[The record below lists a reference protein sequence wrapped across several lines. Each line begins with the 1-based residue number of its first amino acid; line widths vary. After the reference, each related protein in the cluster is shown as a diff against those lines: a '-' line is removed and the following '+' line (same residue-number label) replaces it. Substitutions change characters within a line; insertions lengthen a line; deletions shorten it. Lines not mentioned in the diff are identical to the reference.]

1 MPEDTPDLTL
11 PAPTDRN
18 PDAFALIVHVWHLD
32 TLDDLSAAC
41 ANFPADA
48 DRFVTFAD
56 TLSPEDRQRIADRF
70 EGAQLV
76 PVQNLGQDV
85 GALMQLMDQVDLAR
99 YGFVCK
105 IHSKKGLKMPEAWRR
120 TLLGGVLG
128 SRRQVDQIIAGFR
141 GDPQVMLAGAR
152 QLFLYGPAYLWKNA
166 DGIDDLAGPLLQ
178 GFDFRSQ
185 DWGFVAGTCFWI
197 RTGILLRLKTLQIDW
212 QPGAYADDGTP
223 AHVLER
229 LFGMLVAI
237 DGGTVLLSDQRD
249 GDALPQRV
257 TGFPATMSRERIP
270 ITDTLTELEAARRRR
285 QRSRTVPKRRRV
297 AVFASYSGDGVL
309 PPQVQPYLEGLRPF
323 VDRIVVVCDNTIGPL
338 RRDALAKLADH
349 VIAERHGEYDF
360 GSYKRGVAWARQAG
374 WLDEADDLILC
385 NDSCFGPVGSFAP
398 MFERMEA
405 RHLDFWGATDSQ
417 EFHPHL
423 QSFFV
428 VLGWH
433 VFQSPVFRNFIEG
446 ITKQPNVQQVIMKYE
461 IGLTKTLSDAGYTF
475 GAMVENRLKGAHEK
489 DPTYRNISAHPVR
502 AIEMGLPLVKVKALR
517 QTQSNFEGIRPL
529 LVWLRESSPA
539 IFSAA
544 ISDVLVS
551 RFLNADRVGFSIVM
565 PTRNRAWCI
574 VSAIRSVLA
583 QTHTFFELIV
593 VDDASTDNTEELL
606 QNEFSEEILCG
617 RLRYIKLYDNVGV
630 SAARNTGIIHAKYEW
645 IAYVDT
651 DNEVRPEFL
660 SVLSSSIIEHPKKDC
675 FYGRLLNKI
684 SGDLIGAR
692 GFSRKDLLN
701 DNYIDLG
708 AFCHRKDLF
717 YQFGGFDPSLRRL
730 VDWDLIIRFTGHQD
744 PVSVPRVFLDYSDDE
759 NGQSADRIS
768 VRESYLKARVAVHSK
783 HSPRP
788 TVSTAILSYN
798 HQEFIV
804 EAIESAL
811 EQRGDYTHEI
821 LLADDGSS
829 DGTARIMARYAARY
843 PNRIRNISTG
853 GNLGVSANYQHCFRE
868 AAGNH
873 IAILEGDDYWTDP
886 DKNARQADFLASH
899 PEAGAVFSR
908 IELFDMA
915 RNSRRVLKRQD
926 NLPSL
931 LTSWHFSQNEHL
943 NLIGN
948 FSSLMGRRS
957 VLRGM
962 PDQVYHPRLNEISMS
977 FYLDRT
983 GKIGFIDKVMGVYRL
998 NPSSVWTGADQV
1010 SKLEQAIA
1018 TRAGA
1023 LAVARPAYQA
1033 VIRQRM
1039 LEKQQQ
1045 LQALQA
1051 QNPQALIRQGR

>member
-1 MPEDTPDLTL
+1 MPDLTL
-11 PAPTDRN
+11 PADRIV
-18 PDAFALIVHVWHLD
+18 DAFALIIHVWHLD

-41 ANFPADA
+41 DNYPADA
-48 DRFVTFAD
+48 DRLVTFAD
-56 TLSPEDRQRIADRF
+56 SLSPEDRQRIADCF
-70 EGAQLV
+70 AGAQLV
-76 PVQNLGQDV
+76 AVRNVGQDV
-85 GALMQLMDQVDLAR
+85 GALMQLMDRVDLSH

-105 IHSKKGLKMPEAWRR
+105 IHSKKGLEMPETWQR

-128 SRRQVDQIIAGFR
+128 SRRQVDQIIMDFR
-141 GDPQVMLAGAR
+141 SDPQVMLAGAR

-166 DGIDDLAGPLLQ
+166 DGIEELAGPLLQ
-178 GFDFRSQ
+178 GFDFRNE

-197 RTGILLRLKTLQIDW
+197 RTSILLRLKALQIDW

-223 AHVLER
+223 AHVLEQM
-229 LFGMLVAI
+229 FGMLVAI

-257 TGFPATMSRERIP
+257 TGFPATMPRERIP
-270 ITDTLTELEAARRRR
+270 ISDTLTELEAARRRR
-285 QRSRTVPKRRRV
+285 QRSRHVPMRRRV
-297 AVFASYSGDGVL
+297 AVFASYSGDGTL
-309 PPQVQPYLEGLRPF
+309 PPQVQPYLEGLRPL
-323 VDRIVVVCDNTIGPL
+323 VERIVVVCDN
-338 RRDALAKLADH
+338 DLAPDQIARLSGLADH
-349 VIAERHGEYDF
+349 VITGRHGEYDF
-360 GSYKRGVAWARQAG
+360 GSYKRGEAWARQAG
-374 WLDEADDLILC
+374 WLDEADNLILC

-417 EFHPHL
+417 QFHPHL

-428 VLGWH
+428 VLSWH
-433 VFQSPVFRNFIEG
+433 VFQSPTFRMFLQG
-446 ITKQPNVQQVIMKYE
+446 VVKQPNVHEVIMKYE
-461 IGLTKTLSDAGYTF
+461 IGLTKSLSEAGYSW
-475 GAMVENRLKGAHEK
+475 GAMVENRLKGAHPM
-489 DPTYRNISAHPVR
+489 DPTYRNISAYPLR
-502 AIEMGLPLVKVKALR
+502 AMEMGLPLVKVKALR
-517 QTQSNFEGIRPL
+517 EARGNFEGVRSL
-529 LVWLRESSPA
+529 LVMLKENAPV
-539 IFSAA
+539 IYDAA
-544 ISDVLVS
+544 MSNIHMARYMDD
-551 RFLNADRVGFSIVM
+551 DRVGFSVIM
-565 PTRNRAWCI
+565 PTHNRAWC
-574 VSAIRSVLA
+574 VSTAIRSVVN
-583 QTHTFFELIV
+583 QTHDNFELVV
-593 VDDASTDNTEELL
+593 VDDGSTDDTVETIKKDFQTELSKGIVRIVSL
-606 QNEFSEEILCG
+606 QE
-617 RLRYIKLYDNVGV
+617 NVGV
-630 SAARNTGIIHAKYEW
+630 CEARNIGISHARKDW
-645 IAYVDT
+645 IAYADS
-651 DNEVRPEFL
+651 DNQVRPEYL
-660 SVLSSSIIEHPKKDC
+660 SVVASAVTEDPKLDS
-675 FYGRLLNKI
+675 FFGWILNRSTGVTVGKPYNRADI
-684 SGDLIGAR
+684 L
-692 GFSRKDLLN
+692 K

-708 AFCHRKDLF
+708 AFVHRKSLVTK
-717 YQFGGFDPSLRRL
+717 YGGFDPNLRRL
-730 VDWDLIIRFTGHQD
+730 VDWDLIIRYTAHKPPMFI
-744 PVSVPRVFLDYSDDE
+744 PCVFLDYTDDE
-759 NGQSADRIS
+759 EGQSADRIS
-768 VRESYLKARVAVHSK
+768 VRESFLRAKVAVHSK

-843 PNRIRNISTG
+843 PHRIRNISTG

-899 PEAGAVFSR
+899 PEARAVFSR

-931 LTSWHFSQNEHL
+931 LTGAHFAQNQYL
-943 NLIGN
+943 NLIVN
-948 FSSLMGRRS
+948 FSSTMFRRS
-957 VLRGM
+957 VLMGL
-962 PDQVYHPRLNEISMS
+962 PSSIYHPRLSEIALA
-977 FYLDRT
+977 FYLDRI

-1010 SKLEQAIA
+1010 GQLEQAIA

-1023 LAVARPAYQA
+1023 LAVARPAHQA
-1033 VIRQRM
+1033 IIRQRM

-1051 QNPQALIRQGR
+1051 QNPQALIQQGR

>member
-1 MPEDTPDLTL
+1 MPDLTI
-11 PAPTDRN
+11 PTDHN
-18 PDAFALIVHVWHLD
+18 IGAFALIVHVWHLD
-32 TLDDLSAAC
+32 TLDDLSAAYE
-41 ANFPADA
+41 NFPADA

-56 TLSPEDRQRIADRF
+56 TLSPDDCQRIADRF
-70 EGAQLV
+70 AGAQLV
-76 PVQNLGQDV
+76 AVRNVGQDV
-85 GALMQLMDQVDLAR
+85 GALMQLMDQVDLGR

-128 SRRQVDQIIAGFR
+128 SRRQVDQIVAGFR
-141 GDPQVMLAGAR
+141 DDPQVMLAGAR

-197 RTGILLRLKTLQIDW
+197 RTGILLRLKALQIDW

-229 LFGMLVAI
+229 MFGMMVAI
-237 DGGTVLLSDQRD
+237 EGGTVLLSDQRD
-249 GDALPQRV
+249 GDALPQRI

-270 ITDTLTELEAARRRR
+270 ITDTLTELEAARSRR
-285 QRSRTVPKRRRV
+285 QRGCTVPKRRRV
-297 AVFASYSGDGVL
+297 AVFASYSGDGTL

-338 RRDALAKLADH
+338 RREALAKLADH

-398 MFERMEA
+398 MFEHMET

-433 VFQSPVFRNFIEG
+433 VFNSPVFRNFIEG

-461 IGLTKTLSDAGYTF
+461 IGLTKTLAGAGYSW
-475 GAMVENRLKGAHEK
+475 GAMVENRLEGVHPN
-489 DPTYRNISAHPVR
+489 DPTYRNITLHP
-502 AIEMGLPLVKVKALR
+502 ILSMEMGLPLIKAKALR
-517 QTQSNFEGIRPL
+517 SVVDNAEGPNRAL
-529 LVWLRESSPA
+529 EWLSKNAPA
-539 IFSAA
+539 IYHAA
-544 ISDVLVS
+544 IADLNIA
-551 RFLNADRVGFSIVM
+551 RFLDVGRIGFSMIM

-574 VSAIRSVLA
+574 SDAIRSA
-583 QTHTFFELIV
+583 MQQTHQNFELIV
-593 VDDASTDNTEELL
+593 VDDG
-606 QNEFSEEILCG
+606 SEDDTAEVIRRDFGAQLDSG
-617 RLRYIKLYDNVGV
+617 TLRYVKLAGSTGV
-630 SAARNTGIIHAKYEW
+630 CAARNIGIAHARHDW
-645 IAYVDT
+645 ITYLDS
-651 DNEVRPEFL
+651 DNQLRPNFL
-660 SVLSSSIIEHPKKDC
+660 TVTANAIIQQPQRDC
-675 FYGRLLNKI
+675 FYGRIINRSTGTI
-684 SGDLIGAR
+684 VGR
-692 GFSRKDLLN
+692 GFVRKDILWG
-701 DNYIDLG
+701 NYIDLG
-708 AFCHRKDLF
+708 VFAHRKSLINR
-717 YQFGGFDPSLRRL
+717 FGGFDLDLRRL
-730 VDWDLIIRFTGHQD
+730 VDWDLIIRLTAHQE
-744 PVSVPRVFLDYSDDE
+744 PCFIPQVFLDYSDDE
-759 NGQSADRIS
+759 EGQSADRIS
-768 VRESYLKARVAVHSK
+768 VRESFLRANVAVHSK

-843 PNRIRNISTG
+843 PDRIRNISTG

-899 PEAGAVFSR
+899 AEAGAVFSR

-926 NLPSL
+926 DLPSL
-931 LTSWHFSQNEHL
+931 LTGEHFARNQHL
-943 NLIGN
+943 NLIVN
-948 FSSLMGRRS
+948 FSSMMFRRS
-957 VLRGM
+957 LLLGL
-962 PDQVYHPRLNEISMS
+962 PSSIYHPRLSEIALA
-977 FYLDRT
+977 FYLDRI

-998 NPSSVWTGADQV
+998 NPSSVWTGADQMG
-1010 SKLEQAIA
+1010 KLEQAIA

-1023 LAVARPAYQA
+1023 LAVARPAHQA
-1033 VIRQRM
+1033 IIRERM

-1051 QNPQALIRQGR
+1051 QNPPALIQQAG

>member
-1 MPEDTPDLTL
+1 MSELAL
-11 PAPTDRN
+11 PANRN
-18 PDAFALIVHVWHLD
+18 VDAFALIVHVWHLD

-41 ANFPADA
+41 DNFPAEA

-56 TLSPEDRQRIADRF
+56 SLPPEDRKRIADRF
-70 EGAQLV
+70 AGAQLV
-76 PVQNLGQDV
+76 AVRNVGQDV

-197 RTGILLRLKTLQIDW
+197 RTGILLRLKALQIDW

-257 TGFPATMSRERIP
+257 TGFPATMPRERMSIS
-270 ITDTLTELEAARRRR
+270 DTLSELEAARRRR

-297 AVFASYSGDGVL
+297 AVFASYSVDGTL
-309 PPQVQPYLEGLRPF
+309 PPQVKPYLEGLRPL

-338 RRDALAKLADH
+338 RREVLAKLADH

-417 EFHPHL
+417 EIHPHL

-428 VLGWH
+428 VLNWH
-433 VFQSPVFRNFIEG
+433 VFQSPTFRAFMDSV
-446 ITKQPNVQQVIMKYE
+446 TKQPNVHEVIKKYE
-461 IGLTKTLSDAGYTF
+461 IGLTKTLAKAGYSW
-475 GAMVENRLKGAHEK
+475 GAMVENNLKGVHPD
-489 DPTYRNISAHPVR
+489 DPTYRNITVHPIT
-502 AIEMGLPLVKVKALR
+502 ALDKGLPLVKAKALKKVENNAEGPDRTLARLR
-517 QTQSNFEGIRPL
+517 QSAPEIYG
-529 LVWLRESSPA
+529 
-539 IFSAA
+539 AA
-544 ISDVLVS
+544 IQDLNIA
-551 RFLNADRVGFSIVM
+551 RFEDAKGIAFSVIM

-574 VSAIRSVLA
+574 SDAIRSALQ
-583 QTHTFFELIV
+583 QTHQNFELII
-593 VDDASTDNTEELL
+593 VDDG
-606 QNEFSEEILCG
+606 SEDDTAEVIQRDFPAQLETG
-617 RLRYIKLYDNVGV
+617 AVRYVRLEKNLGV
-630 SAARNTGIIHAKYEW
+630 CAARNIGIAHANYDW
-645 IAYVDT
+645 ITYLDS
-651 DNEVRPEFL
+651 DNELRSNFL
-660 SVLSSSIIEHPKKDC
+660 NNIANSIIENPDKEC
-675 FYGRLLNKI
+675 FFGQIIFRASGRI
-684 SGDLIGAR
+684 IGR
-692 GFSRKDLLN
+692 RFVRKDILVG
-701 DNYIDLG
+701 NYIDLG
-708 AFCHRKDLF
+708 VFAHRKALISR
-717 YQFGGFDPSLRRL
+717 FGGFDPDLRRL
-730 VDWDLIIRFTGHQD
+730 VDWDLILRLTTHKEPHFI
-744 PVSVPRVFLDYSDDE
+744 PRIFLNYSDDE
-759 NGQSADRIS
+759 TGQGNDRIS
-768 VRESYLKARVAVHSK
+768 VRESFLRANVAVHSK
-783 HSPRP
+783 HSQRP

-843 PNRIRNISTG
+843 PHRIRNISTG

-915 RNSRRVLKRQD
+915 KNSRRVLKRQD
-926 NLPSL
+926 GLPSL
-931 LTSWHFSQNEHL
+931 LSGTHFTQNQHL
-943 NLIGN
+943 NLIVN
-948 FSSLMGRRS
+948 FSSMMFRRSILMGLPS
-957 VLRGM
+957 SI
-962 PDQVYHPRLNEISMS
+962 YHPRLSEIALA

-998 NPSSVWTGADQV
+998 NPSSVWTGADQIGQL
-1010 SKLEQAIA
+1010 KQAID
-1018 TRAGA
+1018 TRAAA
-1023 LAVARPAYQA
+1023 LAVARPFHHAI
-1033 VIRQRM
+1033 IRQKV

-1051 QNPQALIRQGR
+1051 QNAQALLRQA

>member
-1 MPEDTPDLTL
+1 MPDLTL
-11 PAPTDRN
+11 PADRIV
-18 PDAFALIVHVWHLD
+18 DAFALIIHVWHLD

-41 ANFPADA
+41 DNYPADA
-48 DRFVTFAD
+48 DRLVTFAD
-56 TLSPEDRQRIADRF
+56 SLSPEDRQRIADCF
-70 EGAQLV
+70 AGAQLV
-76 PVQNLGQDV
+76 AVRNVGQDV
-85 GALMQLMDQVDLAR
+85 GALMQLMDRVDLSH

-105 IHSKKGLKMPEAWRR
+105 IHSKKGLEMPETWQR

-128 SRRQVDQIIAGFR
+128 SRRQVDQIIMDFR
-141 GDPQVMLAGAR
+141 SDPQVMLAGAR

-166 DGIDDLAGPLLQ
+166 DGIEELAGPLLQ
-178 GFDFRSQ
+178 GFDFRNE

-197 RTGILLRLKTLQIDW
+197 RTSILLRLKALQIDW

-229 LFGMLVAI
+229 MFGMMVAI
-237 DGGTVLLSDQRD
+237 DGGTVLLSDQRN
-249 GDALPQRV
+249 GDALPQRG
-257 TGFPATMSRERIP
+257 TGFPATMPRERIP
-270 ITDTLTELEAARRRR
+270 ISDTLTELEAARRRR
-285 QRSRTVPKRRRV
+285 QRSRHVPMRRRV

-309 PPQVQPYLEGLRPF
+309 PPQVQPYLEGLRPL
-323 VDRIVVVCDNTIGPL
+323 VERIVVVCDN
-338 RRDALAKLADH
+338 DLAPDQVARLSGLADH
-349 VIAERHGEYDF
+349 VITGRHGEYDF
-360 GSYKRGVAWARQAG
+360 GSYKRGEAWARQAG
-374 WLDEADDLILC
+374 WLDEVDDLILC

-405 RHLDFWGATDSQ
+405 RHLDFWGATDSR

-428 VLGWH
+428 VLNWH
-433 VFQSPVFRNFIEG
+433 VFQSQAFRTFVGG

-461 IGLTKTLSDAGYTF
+461 IGLTKTLAGAGYSW
-475 GAMVENRLKGAHEK
+475 GAMVENRLEGVHPL
-489 DPTYRNISAHPVR
+489 DPTYRNIVEHPIT
-502 AIEMGLPLVKVKALR
+502 AMEMGLPLVKSKALR
-517 QTQSNFEGIRPL
+517 QTQSNAEGPDRTL
-529 LVWLRESSPA
+529 DWLRLNAPEVHQTA
-539 IFSAA
+539 MGDLNIA
-544 ISDVLVS
+544 
-551 RFLNADRVGFSIVM
+551 RFLNTGRIGFSMIM
-565 PTRNRAWCI
+565 PTHNRAWCI
-574 VSAIRSVLA
+574 SEAIGSALR
-583 QTHTFFELIV
+583 QTHQNFELII
-593 VDDASTDNTEELL
+593 VDDGSDDDTLEVIQRTFGLQLDSGTIRYVQLAEST
-606 QNEFSEEILCG
+606 
-617 RLRYIKLYDNVGV
+617 GV
-630 SAARNTGIIHAKYEW
+630 CAARNIGIAHARYDW
-645 IAYVDT
+645 ITYLDS
-651 DNEVRPEFL
+651 DNQLRPNFL
-660 SVLSSSIIEHPKKDC
+660 TVMANAIIEQPQKDC
-675 FYGRLLNKI
+675 FYGQIINRGTGLVV
-684 SGDLIGAR
+684 GR
-692 GFSRKDLLN
+692 GFVRN
-701 DNYIDLG
+701 DILRGNYIDLG
-708 AFCHRKDLF
+708 VVAHRKSLIHRL
-717 YQFGGFDPSLRRL
+717 GGFDPDLRRL
-730 VDWDLIIRFTGHQD
+730 VDWDLIIRLTAHQD
-744 PVSVPRVFLDYSDDE
+744 PAFLPRVFLDYSDDE
-759 NGQSADRIS
+759 EGQSADRIS
-768 VRESYLKARVAVHSK
+768 VRESFLRAKVAVHSK

-843 PNRIRNISTG
+843 PDRIRNISTG

-873 IAILEGDDYWTDP
+873 IAILEGDDYWIDP
-886 DKNARQADFLASH
+886 DKNACQADFLASH

-908 IELFDMA
+908 VELFDMA
-915 RNSRRVLKRQD
+915 RNRRRVLKRQD
-926 NLPSL
+926 KLPPL
-931 LTSWHFSQNEHL
+931 LTGAHFARNEHL

-948 FSSLMGRRS
+948 FSSLMGQRT
-957 VLRGM
+957 VLRDL
-962 PDQVYHPRLNEISMS
+962 PDQVFEPRLNEISFS
-977 FYLDRT
+977 FYLDRI

-998 NPSSVWTGADQV
+998 NPSSVWTGADQM
-1010 SKLEQAIA
+1010 SKLKQAIA

>member
-1 MPEDTPDLTL
+1 MPDLTP
-11 PAPTDRN
+11 PADCNTE
-18 PDAFALIVHVWHLD
+18 AFALIVHVWHLD

-56 TLSPEDRQRIADRF
+56 SLPPEDRARIAASF
-70 EGAQLV
+70 AGARLV
-76 PVQNLGQDV
+76 AVRNVGQDV
-85 GALMQLMDQVDLAR
+85 GALMQLMDQVDLGR

-105 IHSKKGLKMPEAWRR
+105 IHSKKGPKMPEAWRR

-128 SRRQVDQIIAGFR
+128 SARQVERIVAGFR
-141 GDPQVMLAGAR
+141 ADPQVMLAGAR

-178 GFDFRSQ
+178 GFDFRNQ

-197 RTGILLRLKTLQIDW
+197 RTDILLRLKALRIEW
-212 QPGAYADDGTP
+212 QPGAYVDDGTP

-229 LFGMLVAI
+229 MFGMLVAI
-237 DGGTVLLSDQRD
+237 DGGTVLLTDQRD
-249 GDALPQRV
+249 DQALPQPV
-257 TGFPATMSRERIP
+257 TGFPAAMPRQRIP
-270 ITDTLTELEAARRRR
+270 IVETLTDLEAARRRR
-285 QRSRTVPKRRRV
+285 KSRRTLPKRRRV
-297 AVFASYSGDGVL
+297 AVFASYSGDGTL
-309 PPQVQPYLEGLRPF
+309 PPQVKPYLEGLRPF

-338 RRDALAKLADH
+338 RRTALEALADH

-398 MFERMEA
+398 MFERMDA

-433 VFQSPVFRNFIEG
+433 VVHSAAFRDFLDG
-446 ITKQPNVQQVIMKYE
+446 VTKQPNVQQVIMKYE
-461 IGLTKTLSDAGYTF
+461 IGLTRTLDKAGF
-475 GAMVENRLKGAHEK
+475 RWGAMVENRLEGVHAL
-489 DPTYRNISAHPVR
+489 DPSYRNIAEHPIR
-502 AIEMGLPLVKVKALR
+502 AMEMGLPLVKAKALR
-517 QTQSNFEGIRPL
+517 QIQSNAEGIDRTL
-529 LVWLRESSPA
+529 AWLQQHAPA
-539 IFSAA
+539 IHAAAMADFSVA
-544 ISDVLVS
+544 
-551 RFLNADRVGFSIVM
+551 RFADADRIAFSMIM

-574 VSAIRSVLA
+574 GAAIESALR
-583 QTHTFFELIV
+583 QTHQNFELII
-593 VDDASTDNTEELL
+593 VDDGSDDDTAEVLRRDFGPQLDSGTIRYVRLETAS
-606 QNEFSEEILCG
+606 
-617 RLRYIKLYDNVGV
+617 GV
-630 SAARNTGIIHAKYEW
+630 CAARNIGLAHARHDW
-645 IAYVDT
+645 IAYLDS
-651 DNEVRPEFL
+651 DNQLRPNFL
-660 SVLSSSIIEHPKKDC
+660 CVVANAIIEHPDRDC
-675 FYGRLLNKI
+675 IYGQI
-684 SGDLIGAR
+684 IFTESGRVIGR
-692 GFSRKDLLN
+692 PYVRKEMIGG
-701 DNYIDLG
+701 NYIDLG
-708 AFCHRKDLF
+708 VFAHRRSLV
-717 YQFGGFDPSLRRL
+717 QRFGGFDPSLRRL
-730 VDWDLIIRFTGHQD
+730 VDWDLILRYTTHQE
-744 PVSVPRVFLDYSDDE
+744 PVFLPRVFLDYSDDKE
-759 NGQSADRIS
+759 GQGADRIS
-768 VRESYLKARVAVHSK
+768 VRESFLRAKVAVHSK

-811 EQRGDYTHEI
+811 EQRGDFTHEI

-843 PNRIRNISTG
+843 PTRIRNISTG

-899 PEAGAVFSR
+899 AEAGAVFSR
-908 IELFDMA
+908 IELFDM
-915 RNSRRVLKRQD
+915 RKNSRRTLKRQEG
-926 NLPSL
+926 LPPL
-931 LTSWHFSQNEHL
+931 LTGAHFAQNQHL
-943 NLIGN
+943 NLIVN
-948 FSSLMGRRS
+948 FSSTMFRRSILMGLPS
-957 VLRGM
+957 SI
-962 PDQVYHPRLNEISMS
+962 YHPRLSEIALA
-977 FYLDRT
+977 FYLDRI

-998 NPSSVWTGADQV
+998 NPSSVWTGADQMGQ
-1010 SKLEQAIA
+1010 LQQAIA

-1023 LAVARPAYQA
+1023 LAVARVQHHAI
-1033 VIRQRM
+1033 IRQRM

-1051 QNPQALIRQGR
+1051 KNPQALIRQGQ

>member
-1 MPEDTPDLTL
+1 MPDLTL
-11 PAPTDRN
+11 PVDRN

-41 ANFPADA
+41 GNFPADA

-56 TLSPEDRQRIADRF
+56 TLPPEDRQRIADRF
-70 EGAQLV
+70 EGAQLM

-85 GALMQLMDQVDLAR
+85 GALMQLMDQVDLGR

-120 TLLGGVLG
+120 TLLGGVLE
-128 SRRQVDQIIAGFR
+128 SRRQVDQIIASFR

-166 DGIDDLAGPLLQ
+166 DGIDALAGPLLQ
-178 GFDFRSQ
+178 GFDFRNE

-197 RTGILLRLKTLQIDW
+197 RTSILLRLKALQIDW
-212 QPGAYADDGTP
+212 QPGVYADDGTP

-229 LFGMLVAI
+229 MFGMLVAI

-249 GDALPQRV
+249 GEALPQRV
-257 TGFPATMSRERIP
+257 TGFPTTMSRERIP
-270 ITDTLTELEAARRRR
+270 ITDTLTELEAARR
-285 QRSRTVPKRRRV
+285 SRTEPPRRRV

-338 RRDALAKLADH
+338 RREVLAKLSDH

-398 MFERMEA
+398 MFERMDA
-405 RHLDFWGATDSQ
+405 RYLDFWGATDSR

-446 ITKQPNVQQVIMKYE
+446 ITRQPNVQQVIMKYE
-461 IGLTKTLSDAGYTF
+461 IGLTKTLAGAGYSW
-475 GAMVENRLKGAHEK
+475 GAMVENRLEGVHPL
-489 DPTYRNISAHPVR
+489 DPTYRNIVEHPIT
-502 AIEMGLPLVKVKALR
+502 AMEMGLPLVKAKALR
-517 QTQSNFEGIRPL
+517 QTESNAEGTDRTL
-529 LVWLRESSPA
+529 DWLRQHAPA
-539 IFSAA
+539 VHRAA
-544 ISDVLVS
+544 LDDFTIARFQDVG
-551 RFLNADRVGFSIVM
+551 RIGFSMIM
-565 PTRNRAWCI
+565 PTHNRAWCI
-574 VSAIRSVLA
+574 SEAIGSALR
-583 QTHTFFELIV
+583 QTHQNFELII
-593 VDDASTDNTEELL
+593 VDDGSDDDTLEVIQRAFGPQLDSGT
-606 QNEFSEEILCG
+606 I
-617 RLRYIKLYDNVGV
+617 RYIGLAKSTGV
-630 SAARNTGIIHAKYEW
+630 CAARNIGIAHACHDW
-645 IAYVDT
+645 ITYLDS
-651 DNEVRPEFL
+651 DNQLRPNFL
-660 SVLSSSIIEHPKKDC
+660 TVMANAIIEQPEKDC
-675 FYGRLLNKI
+675 FYGQIINRGTGLV
-684 SGDLIGAR
+684 IGCGFVRNDILR
-692 GFSRKDLLN
+692 G
-701 DNYIDLG
+701 NYIDLG
-708 AFCHRKDLF
+708 VFAHRKSLIHR
-717 YQFGGFDPSLRRL
+717 FGGFDPDLRRL
-730 VDWDLIIRFTGHQD
+730 VDWDLIIRLTAHQD
-744 PVSVPRVFLDYSDDE
+744 PVFLPRVFLDYSDDE
-759 NGQSADRIS
+759 EGQSTDRIS
-768 VRESYLKARVAVHSK
+768 VRESFLRAKVAVHSK

-811 EQRGDYTHEI
+811 EQRGNYTHEI

-873 IAILEGDDYWTDP
+873 VAILEGDDYWTDP

-915 RNSRRVLKRQD
+915 RNSRRVLKRQND
-926 NLPSL
+926 LPSL
-931 LTSWHFSQNEHL
+931 LTGAHFAQNQHL
-943 NLIGN
+943 NLIVN
-948 FSSLMGRRS
+948 FSSTMFRRS
-957 VLRGM
+957 VLIGL
-962 PDQVYHPRLNEISMS
+962 PSSIYHPRLSEIALA

-998 NPSSVWTGADQV
+998 NPSSVWTGADQMGQ
-1010 SKLEQAIA
+1010 LEQAIA

-1023 LAVARPAYQA
+1023 LAVARLAHQA
-1033 VIRQRM
+1033 VICQRM

>member
-1 MPEDTPDLTL
+1 MQDHTL
-11 PAPTDRN
+11 PTDRHA
-18 PDAFALIVHVWHLD
+18 DDFALIVHVWHLD

-41 ANFPADA
+41 ENFPADA

-56 TLSPEDRQRIADRF
+56 TLSPDDRQRIADRF
-70 EGAQLV
+70 AGAQLV
-76 PVQNLGQDV
+76 AVRNVGQDV
-85 GALMQLMDQVDLAR
+85 GALMQLMDQVDLSR

-128 SRRQVDQIIAGFR
+128 SRRQVDQIVAGFR

-166 DGIDDLAGPLLQ
+166 DGIEELAGPLLQ

-197 RTGILLRLKTLQIDW
+197 RTGILVRLKALQIDW

-223 AHVLER
+223 AHVMER
-229 LFGMLVAI
+229 MFGMLVAI

-257 TGFPATMSRERIP
+257 TGFPATMSRERTP
-270 ITDTLTELEAARRRR
+270 ITHTLTKLEVARSRR
-285 QRSRTVPKRRRV
+285 QRGRTVPKRRRV
-297 AVFASYSGDGVL
+297 AVFASYSGDGTL
-309 PPQVQPYLEGLRPF
+309 PPQVEPYLKGLRPF
-323 VDRIVVVCDNTIGPL
+323 VERIVVVCDNTIGPV
-338 RRDALAKLADH
+338 RRAALAGLADH

-398 MFERMEA
+398 MFERMDA

-417 EFHPHL
+417 EIHPHL

-433 VFQSPVFRNFIEG
+433 VFQSATFRNFLDG
-446 ITKQPNVQQVIMKYE
+446 VTKQPNVQQVIIKYE
-461 IGLTKTLSDAGYTF
+461 IGLTKTLSEAGYTF
-475 GAMVENRLKGAHEK
+475 GAMVENRLEGAHEK
-489 DPTYRNISAHPVR
+489 DPTFRNISAHPLR
-502 AIEMGLPLVKVKALR
+502 AIKMGLPLVKVKAVR

-529 LVWLRESSPA
+529 LVWLRDNAPL
-539 IFSAA
+539 IYSAA
-544 ISDVLVS
+544 TSDLLVA
-551 RFLNADRVGFSIVM
+551 RFMNTDRVGFSVIM
-565 PTRNRAWCI
+565 PTRNRGWCI
-574 VSAIRSVLA
+574 VSALRSVLA
-583 QTHTFFELIV
+583 QSHTLFEIII
-593 VDDASTDNTEELL
+593 VDDASTDGTEDVLKT
-606 QNEFSEEILCG
+606 EFSEELQSE
-617 RLRYIKLYDNVGV
+617 RLRYIKLRDNVGV
-630 SAARNTGIIHAKYEW
+630 SAARNIGISHGRYEW

-651 DNEVRPEFL
+651 DNKVRPEFL
-660 SVLSSSIIEHPKKDC
+660 SVLASSITEHPTKDC
-675 FYGRLLNKI
+675 FYGRTLNVNK
-684 SGDLIGAR
+684 GAVVGR
-692 GFSRKDLLN
+692 HFVRKDLLQ

-708 AFCHRKDLF
+708 AFAHRKSLI
-717 YQFGGFDPSLRRL
+717 QRFGGFDPNLRRL
-730 VDWDLIIRFTGHQD
+730 VDWDLIIRLTGHQD
-744 PVSVPRVFLDYSDDE
+744 PISIPRVFVDYTDAED
-759 NGQSADRIS
+759 GQSADRIS
-768 VRESYLKARVAVHSK
+768 VRESFLRAKVAVHSK

-829 DGTARIMARYAARY
+829 DGTSRIMARYAARY
-843 PNRIRNISTG
+843 PTRIRNISTG
-853 GNLGVSANYQHCFRE
+853 GNLGISGNYQHCFRE
-868 AAGNH
+868 ATGNYV
-873 IAILEGDDYWTDP
+873 AILEGDDYWIDP
-886 DKNARQADFLASH
+886 DKNAQQADFLASQ

-915 RNSRRVLKRQD
+915 KNSRRVLKRQD
-926 NLPSL
+926 NLPPL
-931 LTSWHFSQNEHL
+931 LTGGHFSQNEHL

-948 FSSLMGRRS
+948 FSSLMGRRR
-957 VLRGM
+957 VLCDM
-962 PDQVYHPRLNEISMS
+962 PDQVYHPRFNEISLS
-977 FYLDRT
+977 FYLDRI

-998 NPSSVWTGADQV
+998 NPSSVWTGADQMGQ
-1010 SKLEQAIA
+1010 LEQAIA

-1023 LAVARPAYQA
+1023 LAVARPTHQA
-1033 VIRQRM
+1033 IIRQRM

-1051 QNPQALIRQGR
+1051 QNPPALVRQGG